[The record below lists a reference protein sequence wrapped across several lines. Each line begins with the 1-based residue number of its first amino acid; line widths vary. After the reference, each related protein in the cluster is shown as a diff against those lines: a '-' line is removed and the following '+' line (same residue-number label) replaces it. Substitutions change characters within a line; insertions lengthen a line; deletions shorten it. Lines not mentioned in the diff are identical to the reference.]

1 MKIQI
6 CSVNRIAFLFI
17 VLVGFKIKRLSAKTV
32 NFLLKELRHGFDWP
46 FSMLSVPVHMI

>member
-17 VLVGFKIKRLSAKTV
+17 VLVGFIIKRLSAKTV
-32 NFLLKELRHGFDWP
+32 NFLFRDLDMALIGH
-46 FSMLSVPVHMI
+46 SVC